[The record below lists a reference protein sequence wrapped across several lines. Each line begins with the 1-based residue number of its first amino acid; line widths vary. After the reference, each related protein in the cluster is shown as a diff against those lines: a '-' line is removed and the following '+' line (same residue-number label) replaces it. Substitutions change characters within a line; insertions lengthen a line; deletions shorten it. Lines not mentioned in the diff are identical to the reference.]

1 MLVSPPTGAEEELPS
16 SEEVAS
22 VPNHV
27 LDPRET
33 GMAGVVIVHDLADA
47 IGAEAGMQV
56 DEGRM
61 ADPEPSRPRI
71 SRKVR
76 LDQTGARP
84 P

>member
-1 MLVSPPTGAEEELPS
+1 
-16 SEEVAS
+16 
-22 VPNHV
+22 
-27 LDPRET
+27 
-33 GMAGVVIVHDLADA
+33 MAGVVIVHDLADA

-61 ADPEPSRPRI
+61 ADSDPSRRRI